1 MAAIHPVDD
10 AFDAVAFHCQQQQQ
24 LEHQNRC
31 SDGTGLGTHMFNKL
45 ASEGH
50 TEVDVQELAGHPSKK
65 LGGGG
70 DDTAKRPGVQPE
82 QPYALAASGKSPGTS
97 WAAVLDLHPDAP
109 ATRAAAAGGR
119 RPYWNF
125 LCVLAAVLTGFTAP
139 FAMAFDGSDD
149 FDSHTWAMLDYWL
162 VAVFSADILL
172 TFFTQSDD
180 QDSGTPVTSLPH
192 IALNY
197 ARGTLVLDLLVTLP
211 WDKVVLAGLARE
223 AGSSKPALLVGL
235 LRLLALGRLHR
246 VASFVAMIEYRM
258 LLPQAALILLR
269 NNLYVLCSC
278 HVAGMVFY
286 LVARLEHFRSDSW
299 VGRNYQRF
307 EGIPVLG
314 RYIYSLYFA
323 MAAFT
328 GLGDNDF
335 YIASV
340 PEAVVMLVYLLFNLL
355 LGAYILGT
363 VTMLLTKGDKRM
375 KLFRDRRL
383 MTAMEAHVEL
393 HFQSEQASDEQV
405 LAIFPQTIRRRV
417 LRHLYIK
424 PIKECHLFAGCKPKY
439 LDAVLAAGR
448 VELFMPQE
456 QIIADGDI
464 VNEIWVLLEGEV
476 EVCRGGAAP
485 AHLRFGYKQASST
498 HDGMTKALMSRNK
511 SKSKPGRQ
519 QEQQG
524 NAQGKGG
531 GTSDQGQSPSML
543 HSFARQSNNR
553 VSIDNV
559 PRDSSLLRTSSM
571 NGSECGSEYGSM
583 GIEGS
588 GHQGQSCRAGTAEAS
603 SGTGSPYTELA
614 PGAAFGEISF
624 FTELP
629 SQESV
634 WSSSVIKVL
643 VLNRTAYQELLT
655 AFPQQTR
662 KVLQNLEVHNDELV
676 TNTLLSSLTASK
688 NMSEEVAQALHLLAI
703 RDVGPSDLTAGVLME
718 MHGLLEAHQRPMLDN
733 MGKVKDAL
741 AKCVCKVDQEIVYDF
756 LNNCS
761 GGDEAAVRAAL
772 SGGMSPNA
780 ADYDKRTGLMLACH
794 EGHTGLVRMLL
805 EAGAD
810 PQLKDSFGGV
820 SGSMH
825 SSYQARRVAAGTWE
839 ETAMWECVKNSRD
852 GIIEILLEFGGS
864 LGMEGFLVSS
874 HLSQG
879 VCEGDMV
886 QVSRMIKAGANL
898 NVPDYSG
905 MTPLHVAVL
914 SGNLRAVQLLVNEGA
929 AKVDYKD
936 TLGFTPYEEAV
947 RLRNQPIADFLKAIT
962 EKAISDAADLARNMD
977 FLNFCSAGNESMVRQ
992 MLKAGQDPD
1001 TADYDVRTGLMLAC
1015 HEGHEVRG
1023 LALSCHYAVLLLL
1036 ELCRWEAVLNKR
1048 HAIIGLMLEFGG
1060 GLGMQG
1066 VALSATMSRLI
1077 REQDLPVLHSLLRAK
1092 ADPDTE
1098 DYVCQAP
1105 LHVAALLGNLQAV
1118 RLLVEDANACVDPV
1132 DLHGHTPL
1140 DCART
1145 RSHWQV
1151 VEYLEPLT
1159 QAAAQVRQQ
1168 QQQQEKH
1175 RLRQRRQRRQLQQQ
1189 GKDSSRRGMGG
1200 GPGKGPAALVLG
1212 RRTSIVVPAP
1222 GHGGANVAAVLRLR
1236 RGHTAGVGGME
1247 SEGGPAELT
1256 PPRPLSPLRLAAPQ
1270 PPEALSPQPPEA
1282 QQPRPPAP
1290 AATRG
1295 H

>member
-1 MAAIHPVDD
+1 
-10 AFDAVAFHCQQQQQ
+10 
-24 LEHQNRC
+24 
-31 SDGTGLGTHMFNKL
+31 
-45 ASEGH
+45 
-50 TEVDVQELAGHPSKK
+50 
-65 LGGGG
+65 
-70 DDTAKRPGVQPE
+70 
-82 QPYALAASGKSPGTS
+82 
-97 WAAVLDLHPDAP
+97 
-109 ATRAAAAGGR
+109 
-119 RPYWNF
+119 
-125 LCVLAAVLTGFTAP
+125 
-139 FAMAFDGSDD
+139 
-149 FDSHTWAMLDYWL
+149 
-162 VAVFSADILL
+162 
-172 TFFTQSDD
+172 
-180 QDSGTPVTSLPH
+180 
-192 IALNY
+192 
-197 ARGTLVLDLLVTLP
+197 
-211 WDKVVLAGLARE
+211 
-223 AGSSKPALLVGL
+223 
-235 LRLLALGRLHR
+235 
-246 VASFVAMIEYRM
+246 
-258 LLPQAALILLR
+258 
-269 NNLYVLCSC
+269 
-278 HVAGMVFY
+278 
-286 LVARLEHFRSDSW
+286 
-299 VGRNYQRF
+299 
-307 EGIPVLG
+307 
-314 RYIYSLYFA
+314 YIYSLYFA

-375 KLFRDRRL
+375 KLFRDRVMNLRSYGVINTLPQRL

-476 EVCRGGAAP
+476 EVCRGGTAP
-485 AHLRFGYKQASST
+485 AHLRYGHKPASST
-498 HDGMTKALMSRNK
+498 RDGMTKALMSRNR
-511 SKSKPGRQ
+511 SKSTAGRE

-524 NAQGKGG
+524 DAQGKGG
-531 GTSDQGQSPSML
+531 GSRDQADML
-543 HSFARQSNNR
+543 HSFARQSMERGSGGN
-553 VSIDNV
+553 VSRN
-559 PRDSSLLRTSSM
+559 SSLARSSSM
-571 NGSECGSEYGSM
+571 NGSECGSDHGSM
-583 GIEGS
+583 GTEGS
-588 GHQGQSCRAGTAEAS
+588 GGHDQSRGAAWGQANNDSAGS
-603 SGTGSPYTELA
+603 LYTRLA
-614 PGAAFGEISF
+614 PGAAFGETSF

-655 AFPQQTR
+655 TFPQQTR

-676 TNTLLSSLTASK
+676 TNMLLGSLTASK

-703 RDVGPSDLTAGVLME
+703 RDVGPSELTAGVLME
-718 MHGLLEAHQRPMLDN
+718 MRGLLKPHQRPMLDD

-741 AKCVCKVDQEIVYDF
+741 AKYVRKVDQEIVYEF

-761 GGDEAAVRAAL
+761 AGDEAAVRAAL

-794 EGHTGLVRMLL
+794 EGHAGLVRMLL

-810 PQLKDSFGGV
+810 PQLKDSFGG
-820 SGSMH
+820 
-825 SSYQARRVAAGTWE
+825 
-839 ETAMWECVKNSRD
+839 TAMWECVKNSRD

-879 VCEGDMV
+879 VCDGDLV
-886 QVSRMIKAGANL
+886 QVSRMIRAGANL

-914 SGNLRAVQLLVNEGA
+914 SGNLPAVQLLVNEGA

-947 RLRNQPIADFLKAIT
+947 RLKNQPIADFLKAIT
-962 EKAISDAADLARNMD
+962 EKAVSDAADLVRNMD
-977 FLNFCSAGNESMVRQ
+977 FLNFCSSGNESMVRQ

-1015 HEGHEVRG
+1015 HEGHEAIVR
-1023 LALSCHYAVLLLL
+1023 LLLVNGADPMKKDNFGNTAM
-1036 ELCRWEAVLNKR
+1036 WEAVLNKR
-1048 HAIIGLMLEFGG
+1048 HAIIDLMLEFGG
-1060 GLGMQG
+1060 GLGMEG

-1077 REQDLPVLHSLLRAK
+1077 LEQDLPVLHSLLKAK

-1098 DYVCQAP
+1098 DYVCQVP

-1132 DLHGHTPL
+1132 DLHGRTPL

-1159 QAAAQVRQQ
+1159 QAAAQGQIKNRNNSCAPPACSLLLGQPRVIIPPKPASVPHPRDCPSQP
-1168 QQQQEKH
+1168 
-1175 RLRQRRQRRQLQQQ
+1175 
-1189 GKDSSRRGMGG
+1189 
-1200 GPGKGPAALVLG
+1200 PGLPDIPCASPASLTSADQASPFSLATRDTELVLSPKPG
-1212 RRTSIVVPAP
+1212 GAAHPSLPPTRDPDSGFMLTPTLVTSFTSTTPSQLRKHPLAPQPGPCKPSTMPSFTSSITSAFTSITSRHRNAECDPRVPAP
-1222 GHGGANVAAVLRLR
+1222 TSTSTSLHAALGTGQLPSKFKPSVDLTPRNPSCTSPLSPFLGPGSFVLSPFVGSTSRGPASVTAVATGQGRQVPGKVTSKASFTAAGNGGGGANMAAMLRMRRSLAMEMGPGATGAAVDSQGLGSRTEGELS
-1236 RGHTAGVGGME
+1236 GFE
-1247 SEGGPAELT
+1247 YWGGPA
-1256 PPRPLSPLRLAAPQ
+1256 SP
-1270 PPEALSPQPPEA
+1270 
-1282 QQPRPPAP
+1282 PPAP
-1290 AATRG
+1290 TALMTEQRGMRQRVQDLVPHRASGGSGNCASTPRLHRVPGAGGGRQDAGPSAATISGAGQWHALPGGLAMPPVLEVAGSSEEGEGSRDPSRRPAKG
-1295 H
+1295 ARNPLTDPLSQLNNGDEPED